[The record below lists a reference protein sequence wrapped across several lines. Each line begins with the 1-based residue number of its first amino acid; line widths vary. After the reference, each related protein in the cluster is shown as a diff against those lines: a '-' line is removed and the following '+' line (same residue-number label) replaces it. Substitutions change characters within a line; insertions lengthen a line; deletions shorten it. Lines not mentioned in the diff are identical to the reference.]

1 MRPHTLLIYIL
12 FTFTALATASA
23 QKVTIKG
30 TVTDYKDAP
39 IEVAGVHIE
48 GQAAGT
54 FTDLKGRYIF
64 TCNSSD
70 SLVVVYSMLGY
81 QTRKKVLRNPTDTV
95 ILNVKLP
102 VSDNTLEG
110 VEIVDEQRQMGGTA
124 QIKTPGKMRLMPDA
138 SGNGVES
145 IIATQAG
152 VSSHNEMS
160 SQYNVRGGNFDENSV
175 YVNGIEIYRPLLI
188 RAGQQEGLS
197 FLNPDMVGSIAFS
210 TGGFEAKYGDKMASV
225 LDISYRKPREFES
238 SVAASLLGA
247 SAYVG
252 AGNSKISFSN
262 SLRYKTNS
270 YLLGSLD
277 TKGEYD
283 PNFLDY
289 QAFLDW
295 RITPH
300 LNASFIGNISRN
312 RYNFTPSD
320 RTTTFGT
327 MEDVKEFKVYFG
339 GWEHDLFRTT
349 FGSASLN
356 YSPNEYNQVSLIA
369 STFSTREEETFDIM
383 GQYWID
389 DVNSEE
395 NIAVG
400 SYMQHARNYLDADVQ
415 TVALRGMH
423 FIKSND
429 LQWGIEWKSEH
440 IKENQREWEMRDSAG
455 YNLPHGSENL
465 EMIYSLRSNTST
477 SSNRVSAYLQ
487 DTYKFNSTLG
497 TMSLNVGARISYWDW
512 NKECIVSPRAS
523 LGLIPKFNENLT
535 LRFATGIYYQ
545 APFYREFRDTI
556 NSGGIATV
564 QLNKNI
570 KSPRSTHFVLGSDY
584 LFKMAGRPFKFT
596 AEAYYKKLDNIIP
609 YNVDNV
615 RIVYYGENCAKGY
628 ATGIDLK
635 LFGEFVPGTDS
646 WLTFSL
652 METKEKINNGEW
664 LPRPTDQKFNMSI
677 YFTDYF
683 PGTDKWKMN
692 LRGVYADG
700 LPFGPP
706 YSGREKHIFRA
717 PAYKRVDIGM
727 SYRLLDNEEKR
738 MRNGIYRYIK
748 NIWLGADALNL
759 LDINNV
765 NSYYWV
771 SDVYNQ
777 SYAVPNYLTSRQL
790 NVKILVEM

>member
-1 MRPHTLLIYIL
+1 MRIKRLLLYIL
-12 FTFTALATASA
+12 LTVCVVATTSA

-30 TVTDYKDAP
+30 TVTDYKDNP
-39 IEVAGVHIE
+39 IEIAGVHIE
-48 GQAAGT
+48 GQATGT

-64 TCNSSD
+64 TCDSSD

-81 QTRKKVLRNPTDTV
+81 QTRKKVLRNPQDTV
-95 ILNVKLP
+95 TLNVKLP
-102 VSDNTLEG
+102 TADNTLDG
-110 VEIVDEQRQMGGTA
+110 VEIVDEQRQMGTTNR
-124 QIKTPGKMRLMPDA
+124 IKTSGKMRLMPDA

-197 FLNPDMVGSIAFS
+197 FLNPDMVGSIDFS

-238 SVAASLLGA
+238 SVSASLLGA
-247 SAYVG
+247 NVYVG
-252 AGNSKISFSN
+252 TGNSKISFSN

-277 TKGEYD
+277 TKGEYN

-327 MEDVKEFKVYFG
+327 MENVKEFKVYFG

-349 FGSASLN
+349 FGAASLN
-356 YSPNEYNQVSLIA
+356 YSPNEYNQVSLITSA
-369 STFSTREEETFDIM
+369 FSTREEETFDIM
-383 GQYWID
+383 GQYLIND
-389 DVNSEE
+389 IESEE
-395 NIAVG
+395 NTAVA
-400 SYMQHARNYLDADVQ
+400 SYMQHARNYLDANVQ
-415 TVALRGMH
+415 TVALKGVH
-423 FIKSND
+423 FINSHD
-429 LQWGIEWKSEH
+429 LQWGAEWKSEK

-455 YNLPHGSENL
+455 YNLPYGNENL

-477 SSNRVSAYLQ
+477 NSNRVSAYVQ
-487 DTYKFNSTLG
+487 DTYKFNSSLG
-497 TMSLNVGARISYWDW
+497 TMSLNAGVRVSYWNW

-545 APFYREFRDTI
+545 APFYKEFRDTI
-556 NSGGIATV
+556 NNNGIATV
-564 QLNKNI
+564 RLNRNI

-584 LFKMAGRPFKFT
+584 IFKMAGRPFKFT

-628 ATGIDLK
+628 ATGIDMK

-652 METKEKINNGEW
+652 MDTREKINNGEW

-683 PGTDKWKMN
+683 PGTDKWKMS

-727 SYRLLDNEEKR
+727 SYRLIDNEDKR

-748 NIWLGADALNL
+748 NVWIGADALNL
-759 LDINNV
+759 LDINNI

-771 SDVYNQ
+771 ADIYNQ

-790 NVKILVEM
+790 NVRILVEM

>member
-1 MRPHTLLIYIL
+1 MRLHTLLIYIL
-12 FTFTALATASA
+12 FTFTALVTASA

-95 ILNVKLP
+95 TLNVKLP

-277 TKGEYD
+277 TKGEYN

-423 FIKSND
+423 FIKSHD
-429 LQWGIEWKSEH
+429 LQWGVEWKSEH

-727 SYRLLDNEEKR
+727 SYRLLDNEDKR

>member
-23 QKVTIKG
+23 QNVTIKG

-429 LQWGIEWKSEH
+429 LQWGVEWKSEH

>member
-1 MRPHTLLIYIL
+1 MRLHTLLIYIL
-12 FTFTALATASA
+12 FTFTALVTASA

-95 ILNVKLP
+95 TLNVKLP

-423 FIKSND
+423 FIKSHD
-429 LQWGIEWKSEH
+429 LQWGVEWKSEH

-570 KSPRSTHFVLGSDY
+570 KSPCSTHFVLGSDY